1 MEVSTLKY
9 GPSAVRWR
17 SPLGW
22 RQSDERLVAS
32 VRHGN
37 HAAFTVLVKRYE
49 TRLLVFCRQML
60 RSREDAED
68 VLQEVFVAAF
78 NAMIADDRP
87 LNVQPWLYRIARNR
101 SLNHLRRVKAI
112 SVDPMEMPEAE
123 AGGSTADTVHRREEL
138 RLLVDDIQS
147 LPESQRSAL
156 VLREME
162 ALSYDQIAEV
172 MDKSVPSVKSLLVRA
187 RVALAA
193 AREGRATGKR
203 VAALLP
209 FGPIAVLKRFA
220 LCHVGRST
228 GAGATAAGAGGAM
241 VTGSSSGGMVVAG
254 IGAMATKTAAGLAA
268 AALVTAGA
276 VAIES
281 GPGHHHHKHHHL
293 GSARA
298 GRTTDPAPAQT
309 ARAPQAPSVVAA
321 VPAHVASRP
330 PTPPAQTAQPAS
342 ATSTDTRH
350 TPTATAAAA
359 PNSQTATP
367 PPTAAVQQPRAPAS
381 AAATSGAST
390 KVTTDSKHA
399 EAPVTATVATT
410 KAPAST
416 TGPTTTAPTTTTAT
430 TTTATTTTATTTT
443 ATTTTATGTTTS
455 TTAADT
461 RTSSSEPPTTATS
474 MSQPSID
481 ASSEA
486 ISPPAAVSGDPAK
499 QAAGKG
505 HSRRHRRWPWHV
517 TRF

>member
-9 GPSAVRWR
+9 GPSGVRWR
-17 SPLGW
+17 SPVGW

-32 VRHGN
+32 VRRGN

-147 LPESQRSAL
+147 LPETQRSAL

-187 RVALAA
+187 RVTLGA
-193 AREGRATGKR
+193 AREGRASGKR
-203 VAALLP
+203 LAALLP
-209 FGPIAVLKRFA
+209 FWPIAVLRRFV

-281 GPGHHHHKHHHL
+281 GPGHHHHKHHHAER
-293 GSARA
+293 ARA
-298 GRTTDPAPAQT
+298 ARTTDPAPLQT
-309 ARAPQAPSVVAA
+309 ARAPQVPSVVAA
-321 VPAHVASRP
+321 VPERVASRP
-330 PTPPAQTAQPAS
+330 QAPPAQATPPAS
-342 ATSTDTRH
+342 ATSAATRH
-350 TPTATAAAA
+350 TPTGTAAA
-359 PNSQTATP
+359 PTPKSQTAMP
-367 PPTAAVQQPRAPAS
+367 PPSAGVQQVSAPAS
-381 AAATSGAST
+381 AADTSGAST

-399 EAPVTATVATT
+399 QTAVTATVATT
-410 KAPAST
+410 KAPASP
-416 TGPTTTAPTTTTAT
+416 TGPTTTASTTTTTTTTTAT
-430 TTTATTTTATTTT
+430 TTTAM
-443 ATTTTATGTTTS
+443 TTTATGTTTR

-461 RTSSSEPPTTATS
+461 TTSSSEPPTSATS

-481 ASSEA
+481 ASAET
-486 ISPPAAVSGDPAK
+486 ISAPAVVRGDPTQ

-505 HSRRHRRWPWHV
+505 APRRHRRWPRHA
-517 TRF
+517 TGF